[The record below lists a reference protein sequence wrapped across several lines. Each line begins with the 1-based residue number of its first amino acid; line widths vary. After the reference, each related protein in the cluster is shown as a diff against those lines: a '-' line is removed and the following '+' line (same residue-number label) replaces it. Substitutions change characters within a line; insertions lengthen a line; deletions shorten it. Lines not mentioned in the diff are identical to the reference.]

1 MKHLKIAYAMNAS
14 LPDITREDARRLTHL
29 NLAFGLIREGML
41 DLSGLGNIGLVPRI
55 RKWNPS
61 LRIVLSVGGWGAGG
75 FSEMARTE
83 EGRWEF
89 ARSVRRAVDEHDL
102 DGVDIDWEYPCS
114 DLAGIVASPRDRENF
129 THLLRALRRQL
140 GPERILSIAA
150 GAGEY
155 FVRGTQMDQVAKL
168 TDYVQLMT
176 YDMRSGF
183 CRQAG
188 HHAALTA
195 TAGDDSGLNTCDV
208 VRMFQRAGVP
218 AKKIVVGA
226 AFYARRWLG
235 VPNVNHGLLQQAGSV
250 GLGGPHFDEITDEFI
265 EKNRFEQFWDADAQ
279 AAYLWNGSE
288 FISFETPEAIRLK
301 CEYVR
306 REGLLGIMYWEHG
319 CDSTRALLG
328 AIDAAFAGER
338 KQTE

>member
-1 MKHLKIAYAMNAS
+1 MQYVKIAYAMNAS
-14 LPDITREDARRLTHL
+14 LPGVTREDARKLTHL

-41 DLSGLGNIGLVPRI
+41 DLSGLSNIGLVQKI
-55 RKWNPS
+55 RKWNPQ

-75 FSEMARTE
+75 FSEVSRTE

-89 ARSVRRAVDEHDL
+89 ARSVRSALDEYGL

-114 DLAGIVASPRDRENF
+114 DLAGIVSSPRDRENF

-140 GPERILSIAA
+140 GAGRILSIAA
-150 GAGEY
+150 GAGDY

-188 HHAALTA
+188 HHAALMA
-195 TAGDDSGLNTCDV
+195 SSGDDSGLNTCDV
-208 VRMFQRAGVP
+208 VRMFRRAGVP
-218 AKKIVVGA
+218 AEKLVVGA
-226 AFYARRWLG
+226 AFYARRWFG
-235 VPNVNHGLLQQAGSV
+235 VPNVNHGLLQQADSV
-250 GLGGPHFDEITDEFI
+250 GLGGPHYDEITDEFI
-265 EKNRFEQFWDADAQ
+265 EKNGFEQFWDADAQ

-288 FISFETPEAIRLK
+288 FVSFETPEAVRLK

-306 REGLLGIMYWEHG
+306 REGLLGVMYWEHG
-319 CDSTRALLG
+319 CDKTRVLLE
-328 AIDAAFAGER
+328 AIDAAFSDETN
-338 KQTE
+338 QME